1 MEEQIQYTQEKYIK
15 EVIVELLKNLSD
27 VRRIAK
33 LKNYLIILT
42 IDIENLSSFDDFET
56 IKQEII

>member
-15 EVIVELLKNLSD
+15 DVIIEMEKNLSD
-27 VRRIAK
+27 KRRIAK

-42 IDIENLSSFDDFET
+42 IEMEHLNSFDDF
-56 IKQEII
+56 